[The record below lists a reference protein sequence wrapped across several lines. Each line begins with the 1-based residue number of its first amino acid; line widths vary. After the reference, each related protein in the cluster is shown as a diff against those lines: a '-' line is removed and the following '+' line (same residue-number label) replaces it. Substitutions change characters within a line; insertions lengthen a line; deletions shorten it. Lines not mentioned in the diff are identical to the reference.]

1 MTDAFDTGHQQGEA
15 YDNVGQDEGSNIQE
29 NSENWEEQAKYF
41 QGEKDKLYE
50 ENHRLKQYEQLGNML
65 ESRPDIVNAVTGM
78 LQGGGQPAQQQPQRI
93 ELDKDEFDPWEAY
106 NDPSSKSYEF
116 RQQELQESINGAVSQ
131 QLEGVKRNQGMT
143 QLQGELAQRGMN
155 QAEIDSFMKFASANP
170 AEYGVDGAIKM
181 WRAVVESEASNQEMP
196 QNPLDGIRQTQ
207 GNPAVGGVLQ
217 GQQPQTPKSDEQSM
231 WDSITKAGSRAKVL

>member
-1 MTDAFDTGHQQGEA
+1 MTDTLEQGHLQGEA
-15 YDNVGQDEGSNIQE
+15 SNNVGQDEGVDNQE
-29 NSENWEEQAKYF
+29 SSESWEDQAKYF

-50 ENHRLKQYEQLGNML
+50 ENQNLKKYEKVGKFL
-65 ESRPDIVNAVTGM
+65 ESRPDLVQQMCSTI
-78 LQGGGQPAQQQPQRI
+78 QGGQPTAPQRI
-93 ELDKDEFDPWEAY
+93 VLEKDEFDPWEAY

-131 QLEGVKRNQGMT
+131 QLEGVKRNQGMS

-181 WRAVVESEASNQEMP
+181 WRAVVESDASNQEMP

-207 GNPAVGGVLQ
+207 ENPAVGGVLQ
-217 GQQPQTPKSDEQSM
+217 GQQPQTPKDDIDTM
-231 WDSITKAGSRAKVL
+231 WDSIVSAGSRSKVL

>member
-1 MTDAFDTGHQQGEA
+1 MTDALEQGHPQGEI
-15 YDNVGQDEGSNIQE
+15 YDNVGQDEGVNNQE
-29 NSENWEEQAKYF
+29 SSTDWEDQAKYF

-50 ENHRLKQYEQLGNML
+50 ENQNLKKYEKVGKFL
-65 ESRPDIVNAVTGM
+65 ESRPDLVQQMSSTI
-78 LQGGGQPAQQQPQRI
+78 QGGQPTAPQRI
-93 ELDKDEFDPWEAY
+93 VLEKDEFDPWEAY

-131 QLEGVKRNQGMT
+131 QLEGVKRNQGMS

-155 QAEIDSFMKFASANP
+155 QAEIESFMQFASANP